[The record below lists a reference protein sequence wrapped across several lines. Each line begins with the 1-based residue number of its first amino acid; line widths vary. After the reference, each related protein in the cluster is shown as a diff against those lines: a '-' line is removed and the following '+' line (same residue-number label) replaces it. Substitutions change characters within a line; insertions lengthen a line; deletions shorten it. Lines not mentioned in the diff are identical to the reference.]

1 MCECCCEYVHHLR
14 SVGGL
19 LRSVLNTSPCMKLNL
34 INSVN
39 MIGSPGTNSGENVS
53 VSDVNSSSVV
63 NSSNSANNVNNVNT
77 SRSVT
82 NVNNNSN
89 ATISVPN
96 QADTNPRSC
105 RNVNKMSDTY
115 IVASE
120 VCKSKEAAALTYWST
135 MPLNETAPHVGQ
147 FSDSLLA
154 LDTAN
159 DVAYLGTSFFNSNTL
174 GFHYN
179 TAFTVESYYPAA
191 ESSSDDSSEDGS
203 ILDAAL
209 FEKLEITPSVQ
220 AEGETSAGGTSEKKK
235 ASAKHVVKSKEDAAA
250 LLAGREFYLPQ
261 DAGLRLYHLCVKN
274 VTDRHDRIGSSNYW
288 ISTHGNFKHK
298 KTIQDRDKLYSNV
311 GAAGVEPASAECS
324 VGLKVDTKL
333 QYYSTPKYMPLSNCQ
348 VTRMSTSADLG
359 CRAQPPTTSVFDQFK
374 AKLLENDAKDA
385 LRSMISRPAVVDGA
399 SLLSLVNS
407 MLMTEGSSF
416 RDVYPLLTCHL
427 LLNATDTNLATTSS
441 DWTRMVRQLGSDSD
455 SNVGIKVKE
464 YAKDT
469 DVPQMKIGYVSF
481 ARFVQLL
488 AGIKSEADN
497 SVWHRSKFDQTWIAV
512 PVTAELLT
520 MKNIL
525 GYVMSFLHSD
535 AWAGRIVWWKI
546 VQYITDHD
554 ASDPDIY
561 NGALCQMPAANSV
574 FMPGPRNIL
583 LVQMVGSSAT
593 SAPTIEIP
601 GVNVV
606 FTVDTAGAIVTTDLR
621 PAWRAA
627 FTNLGL
633 PALRQTF
640 FNAYHF
646 LLNRLTVG
654 DAAGRAAFLA
664 AEISSKTSPGLGLVP
679 KDNGLGYDGNKAVR
693 GLWSYKA
700 QKWGQE
706 DWQSSDWLDKCTK
719 EDHTAMDKRISGYNF
734 SLTSPVGVCPV
745 SWVSVAAVESDYPLG
760 DGSSYKFGLGYWKQA
775 TPDYLTA
782 PNYVVQM
789 AGSFNRLAAASHL
802 IDTHT
807 VNGTYHFSD
816 IPAVTSFDAHLA
828 SALSGSLAIF
838 LLQNDIEYRHWVGWD
853 AAEHRGFYST
863 LAEIK
868 RTLFLGQLNN
878 TPPSIVRSPA
888 DTIDLIENYYGVSY
902 ADGASFMVNTPYPTC
917 CTLQWA
923 EKVES
928 AIVDAGVV
936 MSSVSIGGKRIQGVR
951 LEENWGIQ
959 KALMTGFVNDRSA
972 KPVVFVSSG
981 TEEKPFYQDM
991 WVENLGASTYF
1002 QSRSNW
1008 TLNWSPSEVDTLP
1021 ILSTLTYTRAFK
1033 SPLEFDTLPT
1043 ISYITSGLMGVPKGR
1058 RRIRVSPV
1066 VLPDPFSLDSFLGW
1080 LRDYVA
1086 RPAIS
1091 AGKEYITSGSIPRS
1105 AMAAGEEIERQ
1116 MDRRQKEQTRREEL
1130 ESRRAQPTL
1139 GSIPSEA
1146 ELQMQE
1152 ERSEN

>member
-1 MCECCCEYVHHLR
+1 
-14 SVGGL
+14 
-19 LRSVLNTSPCMKLNL
+19 MKLTL

-39 MIGSPGTNSGENVS
+39 MIGSPSTHSGDNSGVDN
-53 VSDVNSSSVV
+53 VNSSSVV
-63 NSSNSANNVNNVNT
+63 NSNNNSVNK
-77 SRSVT
+77 SSAAT
-82 NVNNNSN
+82 NVNSVNNHPN
-89 ATISVPN
+89 ATISVPP
-96 QADTNPRSC
+96 QVDTNPRSC

-120 VCKSKEAAALTYWST
+120 VCKSKEAAALTYWCT
-135 MPLNETAPHVGQ
+135 MPLNETAPHVGK
-147 FSDSLLA
+147 FSDSLMA
-154 LDTAN
+154 IDTAN

-179 TAFTVESYYPAA
+179 TGFTVEGYHPAKVRQDS
-191 ESSSDDSSEDGS
+191 ESTSDDS
-203 ILDAAL
+203 ILDAEL
-209 FEKLEITPSVQ
+209 FERLEITSKIVVG
-220 AEGETSAGGTSEKKK
+220 AGASAGSVPERRT
-235 ASAKHVVKSKEDAAA
+235 SAKHVVKSKEDAAA
-250 LLAGREFYLPQ
+250 LLAGREYYLPQ

-274 VTDRHDRIGSSNYW
+274 VTDRHDRIGSSSYW

-298 KTIQDRDKLYSNV
+298 KTIQESEKLYSSV
-311 GAAGVEPASAECS
+311 GAAGADP
-324 VGLKVDTKL
+324 VDADCEVSLTVDPKL
-333 QYYSTPKYMPLSNCQ
+333 QYYSYPKYMPLSHCQ
-348 VTRMSTSADLG
+348 VTRSSTSADLG
-359 CRAQPPTTSVFDQFK
+359 CQARPPTTSVFDQFK

-427 LLNATDTNLATTSS
+427 ILNATDTDLATTSS
-441 DWTRMVRQLGSDSD
+441 DWSRMVRQLGSDSD
-455 SNVGIKVKE
+455 SNVGVRLKE
-464 YAKDT
+464 YAKDAE
-469 DVPQMKIGYVSF
+469 VPQLKVSYVSF
-481 ARFVQLL
+481 ARFIQLL
-488 AGIKSEADN
+488 AGIKSEAAD
-497 SVWHRSKFDQTWIAV
+497 SPWHRSKFDQTWIAI
-512 PVTAELLT
+512 PVTSELLT
-520 MKNIL
+520 MKNML
-525 GYVMSFLHSD
+525 GYIMAFMHSD
-535 AWAGRIVWWKI
+535 AWAGRIVWWKVI
-546 VQYITDHD
+546 EYLTDHD
-554 ASDPDIY
+554 ASDTDVY
-561 NGALCQMPAANSV
+561 NGVLSQMPASNSV
-574 FMPGPRNIL
+574 YMPGPRNIM

-593 SAPTIEIP
+593 NAPTIDIP
-601 GVNVV
+601 GANVG
-606 FTVDTAGAIVTTDLR
+606 FTVDTAAAIVTTDLR

-627 FTNLGL
+627 FTNAGL
-633 PALRQTF
+633 SELRQTF
-640 FNAYHF
+640 FHAYHF
-646 LLNRLTVG
+646 LLNRLTAG

-664 AEISSKTSPGLGLVP
+664 ADISSKTSPGLGLVP
-679 KDNGLGYDGNKAVR
+679 KENGLGYDNGKAVR

-700 QKWGQE
+700 QRWGQE
-706 DWQSSDWLDKCTK
+706 NWQSSDWLDKNTK

-745 SWVSVAAVESDYPLG
+745 SWVTVAGTEYTYSLK
-760 DGSSYKFGLGYWKQA
+760 DGSSYKMGLGYWKQV
-775 TPDYLTA
+775 TPDFLSA

-807 VNGTYHFSD
+807 VNGPYHFSD
-816 IPAVTSFDAHLA
+816 IPAITSFDAHLA

-888 DTIDLIENYYGVSY
+888 DTIDLIEDYYGVSY
-902 ADGASFMVNTPYPTC
+902 ADGTSFMVCTPYPTC

-928 AIVDAGVV
+928 AIAEAGVV

-951 LEENWGIQ
+951 LEEGWGVQ

-972 KPVVFVSSG
+972 KPVVYVSCG

-1008 TLNWSPSEVDTLP
+1008 TLNYAPSEIETLP

-1033 SPLEFDTLPT
+1033 SPLEFDTVPT

-1091 AGKEYITSGSIPRS
+1091 AGKEYINSGSIPRS

-1116 MDRRQKEQTRREEL
+1116 MDRRQREQARREEV

-1139 GSIPSEA
+1139 STMPSEA

-1152 ERSEN
+1152 EKSDN